1 MFRAKQYLKVI
12 FIYFNP
18 LERFGNGIQL
28 VGDQGKYAL
37 YDEKGNVLD
46 KLPAIKALTT
56 LINALSQPLD
66 LSPALEQKTNAET
79 GVVKVATGNT
89 VANGNAEKMTVATPD
104 EKIANDLVTVNI
116 GSGVLV
122 AGVKDDEPSE
132 DFLRRIAERKQWQ
145 ECLALDE
152 RRCGLNHM
160 ELVPALLNLS
170 NAYLYL
176 RRSQT
181 RERDVE
187 RALKIEEHHYGE
199 NHVNVASTLTRL
211 ANAYGDL
218 GDHNSK
224 KKLLERALAIYEQN
238 SAQLKPDYEGEA
250 TALVSLGKAYGDLG
264 DKKRKIELIKRAL
277 EIREKYQGRDCDGMT
292 MGL

>member
-1 MFRAKQYLKVI
+1 MSVSQNGLSKDLSNSKAADREADLEKLKALKKLIASGKAISESDFYL
-12 FIYFNP
+12 YYDP

-176 RRSQT
+176 GDYNKHGK
-181 RERDVE
+181 ERN
-187 RALKIEEHHYGE
+187 G
-199 NHVNVASTLTRL
+199 LTV
-211 ANAYGDL
+211 
-218 GDHNSK
+218 
-224 KKLLERALAIYEQN
+224 
-238 SAQLKPDYEGEA
+238 P
-250 TALVSLGKAYGDLG
+250 
-264 DKKRKIELIKRAL
+264 
-277 EIREKYQGRDCDGMT
+277 
-292 MGL
+292 